1 MAPRLSLLRGVE
13 TLTGISALALADP
26 NDPHGALVAY
36 SLLESARGSADA
48 RTDAR
53 DARTDPPAH
62 NAAHN
67 AARRV
72 ATVCPREAVSVALCV
87 DADSNTWQVEGD
99 CAWPIRPHH
108 ALRNVFPP
116 HSTVFA
122 FYHNPSEH
130 EPASPGTLAI
140 FDCAMLDGADLRAL
154 DVLERVQHLHAHMHS
169 HDAASALAN
178 STSQWHF
185 VGYEASVKQYL
196 HTERD
201 RLPGYRAVRFED
213 SGVLRFVDAAT

>member
-13 TLTGISALALADP
+13 TLTGISALAPADP

-36 SLLESARGSADA
+36 SLLESATGSADA
-48 RTDAR
+48 RTDTPADNSAR
-53 DARTDPPAH
+53 H
-62 NAAHN
+62 
-67 AARRV
+67 V
-72 ATVCPREAVSVALCV
+72 ATVCPRGAVSVALCV

-130 EPASPGTLAI
+130 VPASPGALAI

-169 HDAASALAN
+169 DDAASALAN
-178 STSQWHF
+178 ITSQWHF

-213 SGVLRFVDAAT
+213 SGVLRFVD

>member
-13 TLTGISALALADP
+13 TLTGISALAPADP

-48 RTDAR
+48 P
-53 DARTDPPAH
+53 TDPPAD
-62 NAAHN
+62 NAADN

-108 ALRNVFPP
+108 ALRNVFPA

-122 FYHNPSEH
+122 FYHSPSEH

-169 HDAASALAN
+169 PDAASALAN

-196 HTERD
+196 LSERH
-201 RLPGYRAVRFED
+201 RLPGFRAVRFED
-213 SGVLRFVDAAT
+213 HGVLRFVD

>member
-1 MAPRLSLLRGVE
+1 MTPRLSLLRGVE
-13 TLTGISALALADP
+13 TVTGISALAHADP

-36 SLLESARGSADA
+36 SLLEIATGNAES
-48 RTDAR
+48 RTD
-53 DARTDPPAH
+53 TPADNSVRH
-62 NAAHN
+62 
-67 AARRV
+67 V
-72 ATVCPREAVSVALCV
+72 ATVCPRGAVSVALCV

-130 EPASPGTLAI
+130 EHASPGALAI

-154 DVLERVQHLHAHMHS
+154 DLLERVQHLHAHMHS
-169 HDAASALAN
+169 EDAASALAN
-178 STSQWHF
+178 STIQWHF

-196 HTERD
+196 HTEKE

-213 SGVLRFVDAAT
+213 SGVLRFVD

>member
-13 TLTGISALALADP
+13 TLTGISTLAPADP
-26 NDPHGALVAY
+26 NDPHGALSAY
-36 SLLESARGSADA
+36 SLLESAMGGADA
-48 RTDAR
+48 HTDTP
-53 DARTDPPAH
+53 TD
-62 NAAHN
+62 N

-72 ATVCPREAVSVALCV
+72 ATVWPRGAVSVALCV

-130 EPASPGTLAI
+130 ESASPGALAI

-169 HDAASALAN
+169 DDAASALAN

-185 VGYEASVKQYL
+185 VGYEASVRQYL

-213 SGVLRFVDAAT
+213 SGVLRFVD